1 MTVSNLNYSIEEK
14 SCFREINILFFV
26 GDIGNMDFEETDE
39 QSMIREM
46 VRAFAE
52 ETLAPTCLERD
63 KEQRAPIEEW
73 VEFCENTGLQGVTI
87 PDNYGG
93 SEVDAVSEAI
103 IVEEL
108 ARVDPSFS
116 VMYCVHVGLC
126 SMTIALHGSEEQK
139 KKYLTRLA
147 GKEIGAYSLSEAG
160 AGTDAAALGCKA
172 KISEDGSHYLLNGE
186 KMWVTNGSSADIY
199 VLFAKDIDHPDYGKK
214 KHGGTTAFIVE
225 KSFEGFSVGKK
236 EDKLGIRSSDTCSLV
251 LEDCIV
257 PIENVIK
264 SPGEGFPIA
273 MNALDNSRIGIAA
286 QALGIAQGSFEA
298 ARNYAHERVAF
309 DKPIAHHQSVGNYL
323 AEMATRTAA
332 ARLMVYKAALA
343 KERHYGE
350 GAPRHTKDASMAKL
364 FAGDTAMWVSER
376 AVQVL
381 GGYGYTTDFPV
392 ERFFRDAKITQIYE
406 GTQEVQRIVINR
418 SISPE

>member
-1 MTVSNLNYSIEEK
+1 
-14 SCFREINILFFV
+14 
-26 GDIGNMDFEETDE
+26 MDFEETDE

-52 ETLAPTCLERD
+52 ETLAPTCLDRD
-63 KEQRAPIEEW
+63 KEQRAPLEEW
-73 VEFCENTGLQGVTI
+73 LEFCESTGLQGVTI
-87 PDNYGG
+87 PDDYGG
-93 SEVDAVSEAI
+93 SEIDAVSESI

-126 SMTIALHGSEEQK
+126 SMTIALHGNEEQK
-139 KKYLTRLA
+139 RNYLTRLA
-147 GKEIGAYSLSEAG
+147 GNEIGAYSLSEAG

-172 KISEDGSHYLLNGE
+172 KISEDGNHYILNGE
-186 KMWVTNGSSADIY
+186 KMWVTNGASAEIY
-199 VLFAKDIDHPDYGKK
+199 VLFAKDVDHPDYGKK

-236 EDKLGIRSSDTCSLV
+236 EDKLGIRSSDTCSLI
-251 LEDCIV
+251 LEDCMV
-257 PIENVIK
+257 PVENVLK
-264 SPGEGFPIA
+264 GPGEGFPIA

-298 ARNYAHERVAF
+298 ALNYAHERVAF
-309 DKPIAHHQSVGNYL
+309 GKPIAHHQSVGNYL
-323 AEMATRTAA
+323 SEMATRTTA

-343 KERHYGE
+343 KERHYGS

-418 SISPE
+418 AISPE